1 MGKNY
6 DYDENF
12 SGRLASICSDERFV
26 KPTLKFLDDEL
37 NIGSCDFIV
46 IPGGP
51 EFIANGEAGLMD
63 RMDLLI
69 KAHGI
74 KEIVLISHEDCGYYN
89 KCYSDCEK
97 GLIEGKLLDDLKAGV
112 KKLNESYPEIKIS
125 GFHCVINGPGN
136 AGYIKIASS
145 AP

>member
-6 DYDENF
+6 DYNENF
-12 SGRLASICSDERFV
+12 SGRLAIICSDERFV

-74 KEIVLISHEDCGYYN
+74 NEIVLVSHEDCGYYN
-89 KCYSDCEK
+89 KCYSFSAKDNIDER
-97 GLIEGKLLDDLKAGV
+97 LLDDLKTAV
-112 KKLNESYPEIKIS
+112 IKLNASYPEIKIS
-125 GFHCVINGPGN
+125 GFHCVINSPGTVK
-136 AGYIKIASS
+136 YVKIV
-145 AP
+145 

>member
-74 KEIVLISHEDCGYYN
+74 KEIILISHEDCGYYN
-89 KCYSDCEK
+89 KCYNGSKKDIIDK
-97 GLIEGKLLDDLKAGV
+97 KLLDDLKTAV
-112 KKLNESYPEIKIS
+112 KKLKESYPKIEVS
-125 GFHCVINGPGN
+125 GFHCKINSPGSVK
-136 AGYIKIASS
+136 YIKVS
-145 AP
+145 